1 MSLILIDISVF
12 QLIMLLLCFRP
23 FKIDEEVVTNA
34 QFARFVTE
42 TEHVTE
48 AEKFG
53 WSFVFQGTASP
64 LVAREC
70 DQNMG
75 RVK

>member
-1 MSLILIDISVF
+1 
-12 QLIMLLLCFRP
+12 MLLLHCRP
-23 FKIDEEVVTNA
+23 FLIDEDVVTNA
-34 QFARFVTE
+34 QFARFVAE
-42 TEHVTE
+42 SEYVTE